1 MMSVGTVIVSPIPTL
16 RRPRKKENVAL
27 VGYFGENGK
36 SLATSSG
43 RSLASGIFGVF
54 FLKLTH

>member
-54 FLKLTH
+54 FLS